1 MDSPISQ
8 VSVRGCRAR
17 SSGLYR
23 GGDDFVDSLI
33 SQVSVRGCRARSS
46 GLYRGGDTTNNR
58 VHLVVV
64 TSLIHQYLR

>member
-1 MDSPISQ
+1 MSCGGCRARSSALYRGGGDFVDSPISQ

-23 GGDDFVDSLI
+23 G
-33 SQVSVRGCRARSS
+33 A
-46 GLYRGGDTTNNR
+46 DTTNNQ